1 MVLVKGNIT
10 VTANNDTDVVFKN
23 YAPFSTCKAEINDV
37 FVDEANNIYTAIP
50 MCNLIEYSDNYSD
63 TSVSLWQFKRDEVH
77 ANNANLSID
86 NSKSF
91 KYKAALAGKTA
102 DSFNSINIFL
112 KSTKIDVP
120 LKYLSEFWRSLE
132 MELINCK
139 SHLELNWIE
148 DCIYQVLEVLQSL
161 KYWMPNYMFL

>member
-1 MVLVKGNIT
+1 MCKT
-10 VTANNDTDVVFKN
+10 ETD
-23 YAPFSTCKAEINDV
+23 DV
-37 FVDEANNIYTAIP
+37 FVDEANHIYIAIT
-50 MCNLIEYSDNYSD
+50 MYDLIEYSDNYSD

-139 SHLELNWIE
+139 SHLELNWTE
-148 DCIYQVLEVLQSL
+148 DCIYQLLGVLQSL